1 MSSPAMRTHW
11 EMRCFGAH
19 WEIIWEL
26 IMRSMRPFLYG
37 CGTERPY
44 KQYFQDTFQFPA
56 PSSSSSCASACLC
69 CVCVWVYSI
78 PSSVFLR
85 MSHGHKKEDKPKKKK
100 KKLQEREWD
109 NVKSRSF
116 RIFTSTVFIYKD
128 ESLKTKWFPPRCS
141 YLYNVSFRFFESI
154 KILLLLLLL
163 LVATGIP
170 QRHSI
175 SN

>member
-1 MSSPAMRTHW
+1 MMVFFS
-11 EMRCFGAH
+11 
-19 WEIIWEL
+19 
-26 IMRSMRPFLYG
+26 Y
-37 CGTERPY
+37 
-44 KQYFQDTFQFPA
+44 
-56 PSSSSSCASACLC
+56 SSCMSFRLHSQPCVMALTFYSFSVERRDLTNNISKTLSNSQRHHHLPAVRLHVCAV
-69 CVCVWVYSI
+69 CVCGYITSPRVSFWGWATAIKRKTSQ
-78 PSSVFLR
+78 
-85 MSHGHKKEDKPKKKK
+85 KKK